1 MSREFSVH
9 WLEDTVEKIMS
20 RNPLEIT
27 LSTGKT
33 PSGHIHIGI
42 LREIIICDALSRIFN
57 KKGKNVN
64 FYLFLDDFDAAKRFP
79 DYIDIKFQR
88 EHIGK
93 PFALIPCPFKD
104 CGCESY
110 ASHFGNE
117 LISTFKDFGIK
128 NEIIWTFALY
138 KERRMQEK
146 IKIALENS
154 DEIKKILKK
163 NIFPTLDGEKKK
175 RFVEMQKS
183 WMPVMVLCEEC
194 DRIQK
199 KREDGYIKP
208 NRVISYSKDDEEVF
222 YICPACGY
230 QGKISIYS
238 GWLKLNWRVDW
249 PAKWAL
255 FKTSCEPA
263 GKDHCVKGGSYDT
276 GLEISQRIYNYQG
289 PVKLSYEW
297 LRLGDQDMKTSK
309 GIVFTPKRFQELADT
324 EIYRMLILRTNPMKH
339 ISLRIE
345 ELSQYYNYYEKM
357 ENIYYNIEEAEPTEE
372 KDFLMYLYPLTK
384 IENVPDTKP
393 IRIPFNNMIFL
404 SQVQNLLSKENLF
417 KKALSWVDKEVAEI
431 TFEKF
436 DNLLT
441 RTTNW
446 ISEVKSFINN
456 IESEKEKKFLL
467 NKIGIFSIPVEIN
480 KSLIDKLNQNQISG
494 LKLFRDLIL
503 KEENMNAEKI
513 QNEIFSIAKQSLQ
526 INPKELF
533 EALYL
538 VLLGKNSGPRLGSFL
553 ALLDKE
559 WLQRRLD
566 FLNK

>member
-1 MSREFSVH
+1 MSREFSIH

-42 LREIIICDALSRIFN
+42 LREIIICDALGRIFN
-57 KKGKNVN
+57 KKGKKVN

-79 DYIDIKFQR
+79 DYIDINFQR

-110 ASHFGNE
+110 ARHFGNE
-117 LISTFKDFGIK
+117 LISTFHGFGIK

-146 IKIALENS
+146 IKIALEKT
-154 DEIKKILKK
+154 DEIKEILKK
-163 NIFPTLDGEKKK
+163 YIFPTLDDEKKE
-175 RFVEMQKS
+175 RFAEMQKS

-199 KREDGYIKP
+199 KGEDGSIKP
-208 NRVISYSKDDEEVF
+208 NRVISFSIDDDEVL
-222 YICPACGY
+222 YNCPACGH

-238 GWLKLNWRVDW
+238 GRLKLNWRVDW
-249 PAKWAL
+249 PAKWSL
-255 FKTSCEPA
+255 FTTSCEPA

-276 GLEISQRIYNYQG
+276 GLEICQQIYNYQG

-309 GIVFTPKRFQELADT
+309 GIVFTPKRFQELADP

-357 ENIYYNIEEAEPTEE
+357 EDIYYNIEEAESMQE
-372 KDFLMYLYPLTK
+372 KDYLTYLYPLTK
-384 IENVPDTKP
+384 IENVPETKP

-404 SQVQNLLSKENLF
+404 SQVQNLLTKENLF
-417 KKALSWVDKEVAEI
+417 NKALSWVDKEVAEI
-431 TFEKF
+431 TFEEF

-446 ISEVKSFINN
+446 ISEVKTIINK
-456 IESEKEKKFLL
+456 IETEKKKKYLL

-480 KSLIDKLNQNQISG
+480 KSFIDKLNQNQISG
-494 LKLFRDLIL
+494 LKLFRDFIL

-533 EALYL
+533 EAFYL
-538 VLLGKNSGPRLGSFL
+538 VLLGKNSGPRLGSFIS
-553 ALLDKE
+553 LLDKE
-559 WLQRRLD
+559 WLQRRLK

>member
-33 PSGHIHIGI
+33 PSGHIHVGI
-42 LREIIICDALSRIFN
+42 LREIIICDALSRIFD
-57 KKGKNVN
+57 KKGKKVN

-79 DYIDIKFQR
+79 DYIDVKFQR

-104 CGCESY
+104 CRCESY
-110 ASHFGNE
+110 ARHFGNE
-117 LISTFKDFGIK
+117 LISTFKGFGIK
-128 NEIIWTFALY
+128 NEIIWTFSLY

-146 IKIALENS
+146 IKIALENI
-154 DEIKKILKK
+154 DEIKRILKK
-163 NIFPTLDGEKKK
+163 YIFPTLDGEKKE
-175 RFVEMQKS
+175 RFVEMQKT

-194 DRIQK
+194 DRIQEK
-199 KREDGYIKP
+199 GEDGSIKP
-208 NRVISYSKDDEEVF
+208 NRVISYSRDDHEVF
-222 YICPACGY
+222 YNCPACGH

-238 GWLKLNWRVDW
+238 GRLKLNWRIDW
-249 PAKWAL
+249 PAKWSL
-255 FKTSCEPA
+255 FNTSCEPA

-276 GLEISQRIYNYQG
+276 GLEICQRIYNYQG
-289 PVKLSYEW
+289 PIKLSYEW

-309 GIVFTPKRFQELADT
+309 GIVFTPKRFQELADP

-345 ELSQYYNYYEKM
+345 ELSQYYNYYERM
-357 ENIYYNIEEAEPTEE
+357 ENIYYNIEEAESTQE

-384 IENVPDTKP
+384 IENVPETKP

-417 KKALSWVDKEVAEI
+417 NKALSWVDREVAEI
-431 TFEKF
+431 TLEEF

-446 ISEVKSFINN
+446 ISEVKSFINK
-456 IESEKEKKFLL
+456 IGTEKKKKFLL

-480 KSLIDKLNQNQISG
+480 KSLIDKLNKNQISG
-494 LKLFRDLIL
+494 LKLIRDSII

-513 QNEIFSIAKQSLQ
+513 QNEIFSIAKESLQ

-538 VLLGKNSGPRLGSFL
+538 VILGKNSGPRLGSFM

-566 FLNK
+566 FLNV

>member
-1 MSREFSVH
+1 VSREFSVH

-20 RNPLEIT
+20 RNPIEIT

-33 PSGHIHIGI
+33 PSGHIHVGI
-42 LREIIICDALSRIFN
+42 LREIIICDALSRIFE
-57 KKGKNVN
+57 KKGKKVN

-104 CGCESY
+104 CRCESY
-110 ASHFGNE
+110 ARHFGNE
-117 LISTFKDFGIK
+117 LISTFKGFGIK
-128 NEIIWTFALY
+128 NEIIWTFVLY

-146 IKIALENS
+146 IKIALENI
-154 DEIKKILKK
+154 DEIKRILKK
-163 NIFPTLDGEKKK
+163 YIFPTLDGEKKE
-175 RFVEMQKS
+175 RFVEMQKT

-194 DRIQK
+194 DRIQEK
-199 KREDGYIKP
+199 GEDGSIKP
-208 NRVISYSKDDEEVF
+208 NRVISYSRDDDEVF
-222 YICPACGY
+222 YNCPACGH

-238 GWLKLNWRVDW
+238 GRLKLNWRIDW
-249 PAKWAL
+249 PAKWSL
-255 FKTSCEPA
+255 FNTSCEPA

-276 GLEISQRIYNYQG
+276 GLEICQRIYNYQG

-309 GIVFTPKRFQELADT
+309 GIVFTPKRFQELADP

-345 ELSQYYNYYEKM
+345 ELSQYYNYYERM
-357 ENIYYNIEEAEPTEE
+357 ENIYYNIEEAESTQE

-384 IENVPDTKP
+384 IENVPETKP

-417 KKALSWVDKEVAEI
+417 NKALSWVDREVAEI
-431 TFEKF
+431 TLEEF

-446 ISEVKSFINN
+446 ISEVKSFINK
-456 IESEKEKKFLL
+456 IGTEKKKKFLL

-480 KSLIDKLNQNQISG
+480 KSLIDKLNKNQISG
-494 LKLFRDLIL
+494 LKLIRDSII

-513 QNEIFSIAKQSLQ
+513 QNEIFNIAKESLQ

-538 VLLGKNSGPRLGSFL
+538 VILGKNSGPRLGSFM

-566 FLNK
+566 FLNV

>member
-1 MSREFSVH
+1 VSREFSVH

-33 PSGHIHIGI
+33 PSGHIHVGI
-42 LREIIICDALSRIFN
+42 LREIIICDALTRIFD
-57 KKGKNVN
+57 KKGKKVN

-79 DYIDIKFQR
+79 DYIDVKFQR

-104 CGCESY
+104 CRCESY
-110 ASHFGNE
+110 ARHFGNE
-117 LISTFKDFGIK
+117 LISTFKGFGIK

-146 IKIALENS
+146 IKIALENI
-154 DEIKKILKK
+154 DEIKRILKK
-163 NIFPTLDGEKKK
+163 YIFPTLDGEKKE
-175 RFVEMQKS
+175 RFVEMQKT

-194 DRIQK
+194 DRIQEK
-199 KREDGYIKP
+199 GEDGSIKP
-208 NRVISYSKDDEEVF
+208 NRVISYSRDDDEVF
-222 YICPACGY
+222 YNCPACGH

-238 GWLKLNWRVDW
+238 GRLKLNWRVDW
-249 PAKWAL
+249 PAKWSL
-255 FKTSCEPA
+255 FNTSCEPA

-276 GLEISQRIYNYQG
+276 GLEICQRIYNYQG

-309 GIVFTPKRFQELADT
+309 GIVFTPKRFQELADP

-345 ELSQYYNYYEKM
+345 ELSQYYNYYERM
-357 ENIYYNIEEAEPTEE
+357 ENIYYNIEEAESTQE

-384 IENVPDTKP
+384 IENVPETKP

-417 KKALSWVDKEVAEI
+417 NKALSWVDRDVAEI
-431 TFEKF
+431 TFEEL

-446 ISEVKSFINN
+446 ISEVKSFINK
-456 IESEKEKKFLL
+456 IGTEKKKKFLL

-480 KSLIDKLNQNQISG
+480 KSLIDKLNKNQISG
-494 LKLFRDLIL
+494 LKLIRDSII

-513 QNEIFSIAKQSLQ
+513 QNEIFSIAKESLQ

-538 VLLGKNSGPRLGSFL
+538 VILGKNSGPRLGSFM

-566 FLNK
+566 FLNI

>member
-9 WLEDTVEKIMS
+9 WLEDTVEKIIS

-33 PSGHIHIGI
+33 PSGQIHIGI

-57 KKGKNVN
+57 KKGKKVN

-79 DYIDIKFQR
+79 DYIDVKFQK
-88 EHIGK
+88 EHRGK

-104 CGCESY
+104 CGCKSY
-110 ASHFGNE
+110 ARHFGNE
-117 LISTFKDFGIK
+117 LISTFKGFGIK

-138 KERRMQEK
+138 KERRMQEQ
-146 IKIALENS
+146 IKIALENT

-163 NIFPTLDGEKKK
+163 YIFPTLDNEKKE

-183 WMPVMVLCEEC
+183 WMPAMVLCEQC
-194 DRIQK
+194 DRIQWIG
-199 KREDGYIKP
+199 EDGSIKP
-208 NRVISYSKDDEEVF
+208 NRVISYSKEDNSVI
-222 YICPACGY
+222 YYCPACGY
-230 QGKISIYS
+230 QGNISIYS
-238 GWLKLNWRVDW
+238 GRLKLNWRVDW
-249 PAKWAL
+249 PAKWSL
-255 FKTSCEPA
+255 FNTSCEPA

-276 GLEISQRIYNYQG
+276 GLEICQRIYKYQG

-309 GIVFTPKRFQELADT
+309 GIVFTPKKFQELADT
-324 EIYRMLILRTNPMKH
+324 EIYRMIILRTNPMKH

-357 ENIYYNIEEAEPTEE
+357 EDIYYNIEEAESMQE
-372 KDFLMYLYPLTK
+372 KDFFMYLYPLTK
-384 IENVPDTKP
+384 IENVPKTKP

-404 SQVQNLLSKENLF
+404 SQVQKLLSKENLF
-417 KKALSWVDKEVAEI
+417 KKALSWVDREATEI
-431 TFEKF
+431 NFEEF

-446 ISEVKSFINN
+446 ITEVKSFINK
-456 IESEKEKKFLL
+456 IETEKKKMHFM
-467 NKIGIFSIPVEIN
+467 NKIGIFSIPVEIDS
-480 KSLIDKLNQNQISG
+480 SLIDKLNKNQISG
-494 LKLFRDLIL
+494 LKLFRDSIF
-503 KEENMNAEKI
+503 KEENMNAEQI
-513 QNEIFSIAKQSLQ
+513 QNKIYSIAKQSLQ

-533 EALYL
+533 EAFYL
-538 VLLGKNSGPRLGSFL
+538 VILGKNSGPRLGSFI

-559 WLQRRLD
+559 WLQRRLG
-566 FLNK
+566 FLDK

>member
-20 RNPLEIT
+20 RDPIEIT

-33 PSGHIHIGI
+33 PSGHIHVGI
-42 LREIIICDALSRIFN
+42 LREIIICDALSRIFD
-57 KKGKNVN
+57 KKGKKVN

-79 DYIDIKFQR
+79 DYIDVKFQR

-104 CGCESY
+104 CRCESY
-110 ASHFGNE
+110 ARHFGNE
-117 LISTFKDFGIK
+117 LISTFKGFGIK
-128 NEIIWTFALY
+128 NEIIWTFSLY

-146 IKIALENS
+146 IKIALENK

-163 NIFPTLDGEKKK
+163 YIFPTLDGEKKE
-175 RFVEMQKS
+175 RFIEMQKT

-199 KREDGYIKP
+199 KGEDGSIKP
-208 NRVISYSKDDEEVF
+208 NRVISYSRDDDEVS
-222 YICPACGY
+222 YNCPVCGH
-230 QGKISIYS
+230 QGKFSIYS
-238 GWLKLNWRVDW
+238 GRLKLNWRVDW
-249 PAKWAL
+249 PAKWSL
-255 FKTSCEPA
+255 FNTSCEPA

-276 GLEISQRIYNYQG
+276 GLEICQRIYNYQG

-309 GIVFTPKRFQELADT
+309 GIVFTPKRFQELADP

-345 ELSQYYNYYEKM
+345 ELSQYYNYYERM
-357 ENIYYNIEEAEPTEE
+357 ENIYYNIEEAESTQE

-384 IENVPDTKP
+384 IENIPETKP

-404 SQVQNLLSKENLF
+404 SQVQNLLTKENLF
-417 KKALSWVDKEVAEI
+417 NKALSWGDREVAEI
-431 TFEKF
+431 TFEEF

-446 ISEVKSFINN
+446 ISEVKSFINK
-456 IESEKEKKFLL
+456 IGTEKKKKSLL
-467 NKIGIFSIPVEIN
+467 NKIGIFSIPIEID
-480 KSLIDKLNQNQISG
+480 KSLIDKLNKNQISG
-494 LKLFRDLIL
+494 LKLIRDSII

-513 QNEIFSIAKQSLQ
+513 QNEIFSIAKESLQ

-538 VLLGKNSGPRLGSFL
+538 VILGKNSGPRLGSFM

-566 FLNK
+566 FLNI

>member
-33 PSGHIHIGI
+33 PSGHVHIGI
-42 LREIIICDALSRIFN
+42 LREIILCDAISRIFN
-57 KKGKNVN
+57 KKGKKVN

-79 DYIDIKFQR
+79 DYIDVKFQK

-110 ASHFGNE
+110 ARHFGNE
-117 LISTFKDFGIK
+117 LISTFKGFGIK
-128 NEIIWTFALY
+128 NEIIWAFALY

-146 IKIALENS
+146 IKIALEKTN
-154 DEIKKILKK
+154 EIKEILKK
-163 NIFPTLDGEKKK
+163 YIFPTLDDEKKEN
-175 RFVEMQKS
+175 FVEMQKS

-199 KREDGYIKP
+199 KGEDGSIKP
-208 NRVISYSKDDEEVF
+208 NRVISYSRDDDEVL
-222 YICPACGY
+222 YNCPACGH

-238 GWLKLNWRVDW
+238 GRLKLNWRVDW
-249 PAKWAL
+249 PAKWSL

-276 GLEISQRIYNYQG
+276 GLEICQQIYNYQG

-309 GIVFTPKRFQELADT
+309 GIVFTPKRFQEIADP

-345 ELSQYYNYYEKM
+345 ELSQYYNYYENM
-357 ENIYYNIEEAEPTEE
+357 ENIYYNIEEAESIQE
-372 KDFLMYLYPLTK
+372 KEFLMYLYPLTK
-384 IENVPDTKP
+384 IENVPETKP

-417 KKALSWVDKEVAEI
+417 NKALSWVDKEVAEI
-431 TFEKF
+431 TFKEF

-441 RTTNW
+441 RTSNW
-446 ISEVKSFINN
+446 ILEVKTFINK
-456 IESEKEKKFLL
+456 IESEKKKKFLL

-480 KSLIDKLNQNQISG
+480 KSFIDKLNQNQISG
-494 LKLFRDLIL
+494 LKLFRDFIL

-513 QNEIFSIAKQSLQ
+513 QNEIFSIAKQNLH

-533 EALYL
+533 EAFYL
-538 VLLGKNSGPRLGSFL
+538 VLLGKNSGPRLGSFMS
-553 ALLDKE
+553 LLDKE
-559 WLQRRLD
+559 WLQRRLN
-566 FLNK
+566 FLK

>member
-20 RNPLEIT
+20 RNPIEIT

-33 PSGHIHIGI
+33 PSGHIHVGI
-42 LREIIICDALSRIFN
+42 LREIIICDALSRIFE
-57 KKGKNVN
+57 KKGKKVN

-117 LISTFKDFGIK
+117 LISTFKGFGIK
-128 NEIIWTFALY
+128 NEIVWTFALY

-146 IKIALENS
+146 IKIALENI
-154 DEIKKILKK
+154 DEIKRILKK
-163 NIFPTLDGEKKK
+163 YIFPTLDGEKKE
-175 RFVEMQKS
+175 RFVEMQKT

-194 DRIQK
+194 DRIQEK
-199 KREDGYIKP
+199 GEDGSIKP
-208 NRVISYSKDDEEVF
+208 NRVISYSRDDDEVF
-222 YICPACGY
+222 YNCPACGH

-238 GWLKLNWRVDW
+238 GRLKLNWRIDW
-249 PAKWAL
+249 PAKWSL
-255 FKTSCEPA
+255 FNTSCEPA

-276 GLEISQRIYNYQG
+276 GLEICQRIYNYQG
-289 PVKLSYEW
+289 PIKLSYEW

-309 GIVFTPKRFQELADT
+309 GIVFTPKRFQELADP

-345 ELSQYYNYYEKM
+345 ELSQYYNYYERM
-357 ENIYYNIEEAEPTEE
+357 ENIYYNIEEAESTQE

-384 IENVPDTKP
+384 IENVPETKP

-417 KKALSWVDKEVAEI
+417 NKALSWVDREVAEI
-431 TFEKF
+431 TLEEF

-446 ISEVKSFINN
+446 ISEVKSFINK
-456 IESEKEKKFLL
+456 IGTEKKKKFLL

-480 KSLIDKLNQNQISG
+480 KSLIDKLNKNQISG
-494 LKLFRDLIL
+494 LKLIRDSII

-513 QNEIFSIAKQSLQ
+513 QNEIFNIAKESLQ

-538 VLLGKNSGPRLGSFL
+538 VILGKNSGPRLGSFM

-566 FLNK
+566 FLNV

>member
-1 MSREFSVH
+1 MSREFSIH
-9 WLEDTVEKIMS
+9 WLEDTVEKVMS

-33 PSGHIHIGI
+33 PSGHIHVGI

-57 KKGKNVN
+57 KKGKKVN

-79 DYIDIKFQR
+79 DYIDAKFQR

-93 PFALIPCPFKD
+93 PFALIPCPFKS

-110 ASHFGNE
+110 ARHFGNE

-128 NEIIWTFALY
+128 NEIIWTFDLY

-146 IKIALENS
+146 IKIALEKT

-163 NIFPTLDGEKKK
+163 YIFPTLDDEKKE
-175 RFVEMQKS
+175 RFVEMQTS
-183 WMPVMVLCEEC
+183 WMPVMVLCEYC
-194 DRIQK
+194 NRIQK
-199 KREDGYIKP
+199 KGEDGSIKP
-208 NRVISYSKDDEEVF
+208 NRVISYSRDDDEVS
-222 YICPACGY
+222 YNCPVCGH

-238 GWLKLNWRVDW
+238 GRLKLNWRIDW
-249 PAKWAL
+249 PAKWSL
-255 FKTSCEPA
+255 FNTSCEPA

-276 GLEISQRIYNYQG
+276 GLEICHRIYNYQG

-309 GIVFTPKRFQELADT
+309 GIVFTPKRFQELADP

-357 ENIYYNIEEAEPTEE
+357 ENIYYNIEEAESTEE
-372 KDFLMYLYPLTK
+372 KDFLIYLYPLTK
-384 IENVPDTKP
+384 IENVPESKP

-404 SQVQNLLSKENLF
+404 SQVQNLLSKENLYN
-417 KKALSWVDKEVAEI
+417 KALSWVDREVAEI
-431 TFEKF
+431 TFVEF

-441 RTTNW
+441 QTTNW
-446 ISEVKSFINN
+446 ILEVKSIINK
-456 IESEKEKKFLL
+456 IETEKKKKFLL

-494 LKLFRDLIL
+494 LKLFRDFIL

-513 QNEIFSIAKQSLQ
+513 QNEIFNIAKQSLQ

-533 EALYL
+533 KALYL
-538 VLLGKNSGPRLGSFL
+538 VILGKNSGPRLGSFM

-566 FLNK
+566 FLNI